1 MHKKILIVD
10 DENDILEFVSYNFKK
25 YGYEVYTASNAKEG
39 IEKAIQYIP
48 DVIIADIRMP
58 EVDGIEMCKRI
69 KRNEIIKNIPVIF
82 LTADSDEYLALS
94 AHYAGG
100 AQYINKPVY
109 LKLLLNIV
117 KEVLNEKNN
126 IPNK

>member
-1 MHKKILIVD
+1 LIHKKILIVD

-39 IEKAIQYIP
+39 IEKAIQHIP

-58 EVDGIEMCKRI
+58 EVDGIEMCRRI

-100 AQYINKPVY
+100 AQYINKPVS
-109 LKLLLNIV
+109 LKLLLSIV
-117 KEVLNEKNN
+117 TEVLKGV
-126 IPNK
+126 K